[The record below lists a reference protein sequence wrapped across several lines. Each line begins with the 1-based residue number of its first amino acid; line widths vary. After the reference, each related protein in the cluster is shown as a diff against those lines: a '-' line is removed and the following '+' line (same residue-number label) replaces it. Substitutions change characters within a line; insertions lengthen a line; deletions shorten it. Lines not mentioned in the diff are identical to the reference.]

1 MAKKIEKRATNEL
14 KSHSLAVL
22 NEVGN
27 IFRNHKKNYEA
38 LDYYKK
44 ALMVGKQLHRGN
56 SALTL
61 SIGMVVLNIGAVYF
75 LLRRYEEALRYYS
88 HAL

>member
-1 MAKKIEKRATNEL
+1 MAKKLEKRAINEL
-14 KSHSLAVL
+14 NSHSLAVL

-27 IFRNHKKNYEA
+27 IFRKHQKHYEA

-56 SALTL
+56 SSLTL
-61 SIGMVVLNIGAVYF
+61 SIGKVVLNIGAVYF
-75 LLRRYEEALRYYS
+75 LMRRYEDALRYYT